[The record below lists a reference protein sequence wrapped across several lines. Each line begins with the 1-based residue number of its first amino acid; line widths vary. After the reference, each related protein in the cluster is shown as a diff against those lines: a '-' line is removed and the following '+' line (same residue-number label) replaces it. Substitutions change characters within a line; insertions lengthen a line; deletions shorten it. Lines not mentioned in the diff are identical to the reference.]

1 MPYCVGEKNKWNSR
15 NLKVLD
21 EKMHGKKETNKS
33 NIAEKGFEQ
42 KKKKKKKKK
51 KENFLYRAAV
61 YTCLWK
67 IRWKCIIINC
77 TKINKEFYI
86 SNSKYQWDLII
97 FLLGCEN

>member
-1 MPYCVGEKNKWNSR
+1 
-15 NLKVLD
+15 
-21 EKMHGKKETNKS
+21 MHGKKETNKS
-33 NIAEKGFEQ
+33 NIAEKGFKQ
-42 KKKKKKKKK
+42 KKKERK
-51 KENFLYRAAV
+51 LLIQSGRIY
-61 YTCLWK
+61 LWK